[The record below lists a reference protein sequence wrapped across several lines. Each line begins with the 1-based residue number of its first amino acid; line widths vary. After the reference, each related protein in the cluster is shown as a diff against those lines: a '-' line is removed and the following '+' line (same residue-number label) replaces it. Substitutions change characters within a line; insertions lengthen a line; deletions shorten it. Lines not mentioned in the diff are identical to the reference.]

1 MLSFVGLSV
10 SATVLFL
17 LGRCYAVY
25 HWQNLVF
32 SSQAVGFARML
43 SSVREVAAHTEAAQV
58 DCCGLRTC
66 CISWRRIVAGLNKKN
81 IMSVIGRN
89 EVWHCI
95 RRSLPQTA
103 NTWDKKKTFFSGTD
117 QDFEFGYT
125 LLSMEN
131 ILCRT
136 FWFDRPLLWS
146 ARHCPAPS
154 LLRDGC
160 KEQGAKHTILLQKPK
175 PRLHHSKDVGQQ
187 NGYIETT
194 LSSSESGH
202 WASESHLLCWR
213 KETELF
219 PLCLPLLFLQN
230 QLCSGRAQQPSLP
243 CESRGLWT
251 FPNWGMSPCP
261 EWLCAHTV
269 SYSCAVLLQ
278 RRDRRGVQQKQHL
291 APGNLFMSSGGDWAK
306 EKMTWSPQVSSWAF
320 SLGREAWRVVF
331 NMWFEICCWH

>member
-1 MLSFVGLSV
+1 MRFDTALGGLCPKLCKYVGQKEDIFFWHRSGLWIWLY
-10 SATVLFL
+10 SAQHGKYTL
-17 LGRCYAVY
+17 
-25 HWQNLVF
+25 QNLLVWQTLAVVC
-32 SSQAVGFARML
+32 QA
-43 SSVREVAAHTEAAQV
+43 
-58 DCCGLRTC
+58 
-66 CISWRRIVAGLNKKN
+66 
-81 IMSVIGRN
+81 
-89 EVWHCI
+89 
-95 RRSLPQTA
+95 LP
-103 NTWDKKKTFFSGTD
+103 S
-117 QDFEFGYT
+117 
-125 LLSMEN
+125 
-131 ILCRT
+131 
-136 FWFDRPLLWS
+136 
-146 ARHCPAPS
+146 S
-154 LLRDGC
+154 LLAQRWV
-160 KEQGAKHTILLQKPK
+160 QGAKHTILLQKPK
-175 PRLHHSKDVGQQ
+175 PRLHHSKDEGQQ
-187 NGYIETT
+187 NGYIEMT

-251 FPNWGMSPCP
+251 FPNWGMSLCP
-261 EWLCAHTV
+261 EWLCAHAV
-269 SYSCAVLLQ
+269 SYSCVVLLQ

>member
-32 SSQAVGFARML
+32 SSQTVGFARML

-103 NTWDKKKTFFSGTD
+103 NMWDRKKTFFSGTD

-175 PRLHHSKDVGQQ
+175 PRLHHSKDEGQQ
-187 NGYIETT
+187 NGYIEMT

-213 KETELF
+213 KETEAVSSMFTTIIPAESTLLWESTAAFSPLWIQRTVNF
-219 PLCLPLLFLQN
+219 PQLRHVSVSWVTLCPCCEL
-230 QLCSGRAQQPSLP
+230 QLCSPFTEEGS
-243 CESRGLWT
+243 
-251 FPNWGMSPCP
+251 
-261 EWLCAHTV
+261 
-269 SYSCAVLLQ
+269 
-278 RRDRRGVQQKQHL
+278 
-291 APGNLFMSSGGDWAK
+291 
-306 EKMTWSPQVSSWAF
+306 
-320 SLGREAWRVVF
+320 
-331 NMWFEICCWH
+331 